1 MRRRIQLTLP
11 YRLSDSRSL
20 VSDCVAGY
28 FFVNGDD
35 GDRSNEAGELLQ
47 RAVDMCQR
55 GAAGSHRPP
64 AATRPPL
71 NRRQTPSA
79 EDRARSQICYN

>member
-1 MRRRIQLTLP
+1 MC
-11 YRLSDSRSL
+11 
-20 VSDCVAGY
+20 DCVAGY

-47 RAVDMCQR
+47 HAVDMCQR
-55 GAAGSHRPP
+55 GAADSHRPP
-64 AATRPPL
+64 AATRPPV